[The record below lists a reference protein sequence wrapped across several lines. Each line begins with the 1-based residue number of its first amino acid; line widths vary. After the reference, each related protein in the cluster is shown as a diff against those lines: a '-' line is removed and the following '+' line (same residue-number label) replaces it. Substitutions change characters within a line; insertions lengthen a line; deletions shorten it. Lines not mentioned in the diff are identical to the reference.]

1 MPSSE
6 LAAAPPKSLL
16 DRALSI
22 FAEVRPREGLTA
34 LLLAANVF
42 LLLGSYYLLK
52 TVREPLILTQG
63 GAEVK
68 SYAAAGQAALLLLFV
83 GAYSRFAA
91 RTDRLRL
98 ITGVTLFFISNLVIF
113 YALGMAGVRVGV
125 AFFLWVGMFNVFIVA
140 QFWGF
145 ANDVYTEEQGKRLFP
160 IVGVG
165 SSLGAWV
172 GALAAEAL
180 FKRLEPESAPYTMM
194 LFGAVGLAVSMGLT
208 WMADRRA
215 SAGPQ
220 RTGGAKEEK
229 APLGGEGAFKLIF
242 SHRYLFL
249 IAMLVLLINVVNTTG
264 EFLLGKLVT
273 TQIAAETADKAEI
286 GARIG
291 AFYGDF
297 FGWVNLLGFLIQ
309 ALLVSRIF
317 KWIGVRGAL
326 FIVPL
331 IALGGYGL
339 FAFAPVLAII
349 RLSKIFENSADY
361 SVQNTARQALFLP
374 TSREAKYKA
383 KAAIDSFFWRIGD
396 MVQAGIVFVGV
407 ELLSFDLR
415 EFALVNLV
423 FTGIWIFIVFL
434 VVRENKKISKE
445 TGRPTEPAAAQAA

>member
-1 MPSSE
+1 MSSSGIALPQE
-6 LAAAPPKSLL
+6 KSWL
-16 DRALSI
+16 DRLLSP
-22 FAEVRPREGLTA
+22 FATVRAGEGLTA

-68 SYAAAGQAALLLLFV
+68 SYAAAGQAVLLLLFV

-91 RTDRLRL
+91 RVDRLRL
-98 ITGVTLFFISNLVIF
+98 IAGVTLFFISNLAIF
-113 YALGMAGVRVGV
+113 YALGSAGFRIGV
-125 AFFLWVGMFNVFIVA
+125 AFFLWVGLFNVFIVA

-172 GALAAEAL
+172 GSLAAEAL

-194 LFGAVGLAVSMGLT
+194 LFGAAGLAASIGLT
-208 WMADRRA
+208 WWADRRSERLA
-215 SAGPQ
+215 RSDDAQP
-220 RTGGAKEEK
+220 EK
-229 APLGGEGAFKLIF
+229 APIGKDGAFKLIF
-242 SHRYLFL
+242 QQRYLFL

-264 EFLLGKLVT
+264 EFLLSKLVT
-273 TQIAAETADKAEI
+273 TEIAARTASAAEA
-286 GARIG
+286 GAQIG

-297 FGWVNLLGFLIQ
+297 YSWVNLLGFLFQ
-309 ALLVSRIF
+309 ALLVSRLF

-339 FAFAPVLAII
+339 FLATPVLAII
-349 RLSKIFENSADY
+349 RIAKIFENSTDY
-361 SVQNTARQALFLP
+361 SIQNTARHALFLP

-383 KAAIDSFFWRIGD
+383 KAAIDSFFWRVGD
-396 MVQAGIVFVGV
+396 MIQAGIVFAGV
-407 ELLSFDLR
+407 ELLSFGMR
-415 EFALVNLV
+415 EFAMVNLC
-423 FTGIWIFIVFL
+423 FAAIWLGVVFL
-434 VVRENKKISKE
+434 VARENRKISSD
-445 TGRPTEPAAAQAA
+445 EPAPA